1 MISKYVLFRQITKPR
16 EGNIKANASFINS
29 LCKVGYTLQ
38 AKFSVLN
45 ATLGLTFVRFG
56 VPLWLKF
63 RVVDISLQVF

>member
-1 MISKYVLFRQITKPR
+1 MLNLLSEEQGWLYLT
-16 EGNIKANASFINS
+16 
-29 LCKVGYTLQ
+29 
-38 AKFSVLN
+38 KFSVLN